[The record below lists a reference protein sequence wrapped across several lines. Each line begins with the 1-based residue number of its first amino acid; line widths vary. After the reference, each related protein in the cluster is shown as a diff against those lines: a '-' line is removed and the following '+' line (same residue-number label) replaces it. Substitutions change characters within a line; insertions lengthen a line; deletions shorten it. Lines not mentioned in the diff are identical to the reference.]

1 MAREIIL
8 DVETTGLD
16 PKSGHRVIEIACVE
30 LEGFLPTGN
39 NFHRLIH
46 PGREIDPDAERVH
59 GISLASL
66 AGKPKFADPDVAH
79 AFIAFVGDSKLI
91 AHNAGFDRSFVNH
104 ELGLC
109 GISHLPEDRWID
121 TLPMARTKFPGA
133 YNSLDALCKRFKI
146 SLEGR
151 EKHGALIDCILLAQ
165 VYLELCGGKER
176 ALDLMTPM
184 ATRNAVSLA
193 AGYVAYGLRPR
204 PLEPRCTEAERAA
217 HDAFISETLK
227 DKAVWLK
234 SGF

>member
-16 PKSGHRVIEIACVE
+16 PKSGHRVIELACVE

-39 NFHRLIH
+39 TFHRLIH
-46 PGREIDPDAERVH
+46 PERDIDPDAERVH

-66 AGKPKFADPDVAH
+66 TGKPKFADPEVAE
-79 AFIAFVGDSKLI
+79 AFLAFVGAAKLV
-91 AHNAGFDRSFVNH
+91 AHNAGFDRGFVNH
-104 ELGLC
+104 ELLLC
-109 GISHLPEDRWID
+109 GLPIIPEARWVD
-121 TLPMARTKFPGA
+121 TLPMARAKFPGM

-151 EKHGALIDCILLAQ
+151 EKHGALIDCVLLAQ

-176 ALDLMTPM
+176 ALDLTP
-184 ATRNAVSLA
+184 AAVRAAVSLA
-193 AGYVAYGLRPR
+193 AGHIAYGARPR
-204 PLEPRCTEAERAA
+204 PLAPRCTDEERAA
-217 HDAFISETLK
+217 HDAFIAETLK

-234 SGF
+234 TGL